1 VFEEE
6 EEEEDLFKAEAVNEV
21 DRVPMNLPQPPQVSA
36 DLPQV
41 HQRKPSYDLSFRRW
55 TLVGRR
61 RGGGGGGG
69 QIAYTFQ
76 VD

>member
-1 VFEEE
+1 MLEEE
-6 EEEEDLFKAEAVNEV
+6 EEEEDLFKAEAMNEV
-21 DRVPMNLPQPPQVSA
+21 DRVPMN
-36 DLPQV
+36 LPQV

-61 RGGGGGGG
+61 REGGGGGG
-69 QIAYTFQ
+69 QITYTFQ